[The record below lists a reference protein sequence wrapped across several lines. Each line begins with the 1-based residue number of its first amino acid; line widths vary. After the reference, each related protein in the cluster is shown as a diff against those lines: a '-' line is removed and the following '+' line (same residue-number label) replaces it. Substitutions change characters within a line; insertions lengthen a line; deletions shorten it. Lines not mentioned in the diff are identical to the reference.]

1 MEDIF
6 DAGSGFIGN
15 IFSEAYMTFIS
26 YYNEKNQDSKYQKLI
41 EKLKNGRKELE
52 NRLLAFT
59 EKKIKTSTYI
69 QDKILPKYN
78 KDLLISSIKSIYNE
92 INTENSLKKEIESYL
107 SQNDFS
113 EKLHH
118 FNILILGRAG
128 IGKTTLIN
136 SLLEFEG
143 TPNELLTGEG
153 TSKTMGAPKGYT
165 SEKVKGLR
173 LWDSQGIDKEKY
185 SIPKVVE
192 DVKKLINEASINNDP
207 DKFIHCI
214 WYCIS
219 GNRFE
224 VSERESI
231 SELMS
236 IYDDNTL
243 PIIIVYTEAYSE
255 EITEEVCNEVKKV
268 LEEKTNKDKIKEINI
283 VPIVAKN
290 KEIKMRGCTHTIE
303 KFGIKSLM
311 DISLKKIILAV
322 NSACFFS
329 YKNKLKKEYENKL
342 KNICDNIKNDIN
354 KKVDGF
360 TSGSQISQINSLN
373 SFIVKNIFQKL
384 FETKNLPDKDKK
396 MINKIINKLLKNFEE
411 FVDLEL
417 AENLPHFISKCIS
430 ESLMEYKNENIEKK
444 EGDNQDDIN
453 ISERINKYTLN
464 YVLNIKNEKK
474 DLKKQNIE
482 TGGGQEDTIFE
493 KIRKTYLSHI
503 MKIASKYIDITISE
517 EIYKIMVE
525 AFNELVN
532 NYDQIMQNKVKESMN
547 QQSLNVMKEFKFDN

>member
-26 YYNEKNQDSKYQKLI
+26 YYKEKNQDSKYQKLI

-59 EKKIKTSTYI
+59 EKRIKTSTYI

-92 INTENSLKKEIESYL
+92 VNTENSLKKEIESYL

-113 EKLHH
+113 EKLYH

-396 MINKIINKLLKNFEE
+396 MINKIISKLLKNFEE

-547 QQSLNVMKEFKFDN
+547 QQSLNVMKEFNI